1 MTCRTKKLNKEYYG
15 ETFTGYLLL
24 TVELEVALDNI
35 ILVLLVKSKSVQ
47 LGHALKA
54 IPFTAISESD
64 KAMPFTGTS
73 DSDNL

>member
-35 ILVLLVKSKSVQ
+35 ILVLLVKSVQ

>member
-1 MTCRTKKLNKEYYG
+1 M
-15 ETFTGYLLL
+15 
-24 TVELEVALDNI
+24 ELEVAFDNI

-54 IPFTAISESD
+54 IPFTAAISESD